1 MTEPAETAGDYQ
13 SLGPEQILAAVDSQ
27 DLRCDGRLLE
37 MNSFENRV
45 YQLGLD
51 DSTMIIAKFYRPN
64 RWSEDAILEEHAFSL
79 DLAAREVDLVP
90 PLADAKGNTLRYFG
104 EFRFALFE
112 RRGGRAPDFE
122 DAEQLRQL
130 GRFIGRMHAIG
141 GEIEYQHRPTLDV
154 TTFGSDCSQF
164 LLEHEFIPPD
174 LIPAYKSLSE
184 DLIQRVT
191 WCYQRCPDLRL
202 IRTHGDCHRG
212 NILWTEEGPHLVD
225 LDDSRMAPA
234 VQDLWM
240 FLSGEREERE
250 HTLSALLEGYS
261 VFKDF
266 DPAELNLI
274 EALRTLRLMHY
285 FAWIARRWVDPAFPR
300 AFPWFNTPRSWE
312 QHILDLREQAALM
325 DEPPLAWQ
333 AID

>member
-1 MTEPAETAGDYQ
+1 MTEFAEATDGYQ
-13 SLGPEQILAAVDSQ
+13 GLDPEQVLAAVDSQ
-27 DLRCDGRLLE
+27 GLHCDGRLLE

-51 DSTMIIAKFYRPN
+51 DGTTLITKFYRPN
-64 RWSEDAILEEHAFSL
+64 RWSDEAILEEHAFSL
-79 DLAAREVDLVP
+79 DLAAREVNLVP
-90 PLADAKGNTLRYFG
+90 PMADAKGNTLRFYRD
-104 EFRFALFE
+104 FRFALFE
-112 RRGGRAPDFE
+112 RRGGRPPDFE
-122 DAEQLRQL
+122 DVEQLCQL

-141 GEIEYQHRPTLDV
+141 GEKQYQHRPTLDV

-164 LLEHEFIPPD
+164 LLEHEFIPAD
-174 LIPAYKSLSE
+174 LVPAYASLTE

-191 WCYQRCPDLRL
+191 WCYQRCPDLTL

-212 NILWTEEGPHLVD
+212 NILWTDEGPHLVD

-234 VQDLWM
+234 MQDLWM

-250 HTLSALLEGYS
+250 HALNALLDGYT
-261 VFKDF
+261 VFTEF

-285 FAWIARRWVDPAFPR
+285 FAWIAGRWTDPAFPR

-325 DEPPLAWQ
+325 DEPPLTWQ
-333 AID
+333 PTG